1 MNDKVILV
9 LGTRTD
15 PHVDRVA
22 RRLEERGC
30 KDVVVIDYHAG
41 TTFSLELDDRAHRVI
56 KVDGRRL
63 ACDSTVWDKTKI
75 LPGTRYYIRGT
86 EPEVGYAAQEWRAYY
101 ALLTAFCG
109 DGAVNTLRSR
119 QCMVKPYQQTVAAS
133 VGLRV
138 PRTLVSNDKDALLAF
153 AGECESMIMK
163 SLSGAKVSTK
173 GEGEEVPYVV
183 MTMRV
188 PERDV
193 AAADPGHFEVC
204 PHFAQEEIAKS
215 HELRV
220 VVAGSRIIPFR
231 IDSQKFQS
239 TQVDWRKA
247 TGLNTFSRCEIDPGL
262 EGQIAAFMEAMGLTT
277 GSLDFIVDK
286 TGNNWFLEC
295 NQDGVWAW
303 LDDLVDG
310 EITDAFADVLLQKLQ
325 TPPAGK
331 LPHRGYIG
339 CGRNGWSRE
348 RT

>member
-1 MNDKVILV
+1 M

-15 PHVDRVA
+15 PHVDRVV

-30 KDVVVIDYHAG
+30 KDVVVVDYHAG
-41 TTFSLELDDRAHRVI
+41 TTFSLEIDRQARRII
-56 KVDGRRL
+56 KVGAKRL
-63 ACDSTVWDKTKI
+63 ANDSTVWDKTKI
-75 LPGTRYYIRGT
+75 LPGTQYYIRGD
-86 EPEVGYAAQEWRAYY
+86 EPEVGYAAQEWRSYY

-109 DGAVNTLRSR
+109 AGAVNTLRSR
-119 QCMVKPYQQTVAAS
+119 VCMIKPYQQTVAAA

-138 PRTLVSNDKDALLAF
+138 PRTLVSNEKSKFLALAN
-153 AGECESMIMK
+153 ECESIIMK

-188 PERDV
+188 PQQDIAE
-193 AAADPGHFEVC
+193 ADPGHFEIC
-204 PHFAQEEIAKS
+204 PHFAQEEISKS

-220 VVAGSRIIPFR
+220 VVAGSRVIPFR

-247 TGLNTFSRCEIDPGL
+247 TGLNTFARCEIDSTL
-262 EGQIAAFMEAMGLTT
+262 SAQIVAFMEAMGLTT
-277 GSLDFIVDK
+277 GSLDFIVDRV
-286 TGNNWFLEC
+286 GRNWFLEC

-310 EITDAFADVLLQKLQ
+310 EITDAFADVLLQRLQ
-325 TPPAGK
+325 
-331 LPHRGYIG
+331 
-339 CGRNGWSRE
+339 S
-348 RT
+348 

>member
-30 KDVVVIDYHAG
+30 KDVVIIDYHAG
-41 TTFSLELDDRAHRVI
+41 TTFSLELDEQANRII

-63 ACDSTVWDKTKI
+63 ANDSTVWDKTKI
-75 LPGTRYYIRGT
+75 LPGTEYYIRGA
-86 EPEVGYAAQEWRAYY
+86 EPEVGYAAQEWRSYY

-109 DGAVNTLRSR
+109 EGAVNTLRSR
-119 QCMVKPYQQTVAAS
+119 QCMIKPYQQTVAAS
-133 VGLRV
+133 VGMRA
-138 PRTLVSNDKDALLAF
+138 PRTLVSNDKNDFLAF
-153 AGECESMIMK
+153 ASASESMIMK

-188 PERDV
+188 PEKDI
-193 AAADPGHFEVC
+193 AAADAGDFEIC

-247 TGLNTFSRCEIDPGL
+247 TGLNTFSRCQLDPKL
-262 EGQIAAFMEAMGLTT
+262 EAQISAFMETMGLTT
-277 GSLDFIVDK
+277 GSLDFIVDRA
-286 TGNNWFLEC
+286 GENWFLEC

-325 TPPAGK
+325 TSPAQQ
-331 LPHRGYIG
+331 IAA
-339 CGRNGWSRE
+339 
-348 RT
+348 